1 MYWLLI
7 GLGLPLFI
15 LFGTGLYSFPES
27 GLVSKTLFLLCL
39 LLHSSCFLEFP
50 PPVVNIN
57 MKTVY
62 FCLTD
67 LLSCKIPSSSKSQDD
82 RSECMESFYLEG
94 TWALEVYWIGCL
106 SAIPMESNN

>member
-15 LFGTGLYSFPES
+15 LFGIGLYSFPQS
-27 GLVSKTLFLLCL
+27 GLVSKNSLSLLCL
-39 LLHSSCFLEFP
+39 ILHSSCFLEFP
-50 PPVVNIN
+50 HIVIN
-57 MKTVY
+57 LIMKTAY
-62 FCLTD
+62 FC
-67 LLSCKIPSSSKSQDD
+67 LLSCKIPSSSESQDD
-82 RSECMESFYLEG
+82 CSECMESFYIEG